1 MVPSTTFPNPRRF
14 PQQQEVVKSTCRCM
28 YWFRR
33 LKYCAPCHPVVFA
46 FAPSS
51 CWLRLELFFDD
62 YTNFNGG
69 QSDLQ
74 RRSTNLWFLK
84 FDVGAAIT
92 SKEVDF
98 ARCFELSWCVTR
110 WRNFP
115 KRNNEQHRLPS
126 RLLQHQRQISNL
138 KFVERLWRSDCPPLR
153 FEKIIDLLFS
163 SVLPHG
169 VSWYDA
175 CEVSPPVVVVS
186 GRCWWS
192 AVRVV
197 AHAVVVER
205 RSVPIS
211 KDWGWWKQF

>member
-1 MVPSTTFPNPRRF
+1 MLPAIQWSLPLPLLHVDWGWS
-14 PQQQEVVKSTCRCM
+14 
-28 YWFRR
+28 Y
-33 LKYCAPCHPVVFA
+33 
-46 FAPSS
+46 
-51 CWLRLELFFDD
+51 FFDD

-74 RRSTNLWFLK
+74 RRSTNLRFWNLTLVLQLTRRKSIFLVVSLWEVSSATDKSTELETTSNIDFLIVNCSTNVK
-84 FDVGAAIT
+84 F
-92 SKEVDF
+92 
-98 ARCFELSWCVTR
+98 
-110 WRNFP
+110 
-115 KRNNEQHRLPS
+115 Q
-126 RLLQHQRQISNL
+126 NL

>member
-62 YTNFNGG
+62 YTNFYGG

-84 FDVGAAIT
+84 FDVGAAIN
-92 SKEVDF
+92 SKEVDV
-98 ARCFELSWCVTR
+98 ARCFELSWCVGTR
-110 WRNFP
+110 RNFP

-126 RLLQHQRQISNL
+126 RLLQHQRRMSKSQICRAPL
-138 KFVERLWRSDCPPLR
+138 KIRLPAVE
-153 FEKIIDLLFS
+153 
-163 SVLPHG
+163 
-169 VSWYDA
+169 
-175 CEVSPPVVVVS
+175 
-186 GRCWWS
+186 
-192 AVRVV
+192 VRVIV
-197 AHAVVVER
+197 KKIATTSINMKKGQRQRPLDGFSGAIR
-205 RSVPIS
+205 T
-211 KDWGWWKQF
+211 

>member
-74 RRSTNLWFLK
+74 RRSTNLRFWNLTLVLQLTIRKSILLVTSSSVDAPGPGATSPNETTSNIDFLIVNCSTNVK
-84 FDVGAAIT
+84 F
-92 SKEVDF
+92 
-98 ARCFELSWCVTR
+98 
-110 WRNFP
+110 
-115 KRNNEQHRLPS
+115 Q
-126 RLLQHQRQISNL
+126 NL

>member
-1 MVPSTTFPNPRRF
+1 MFDQV
-14 PQQQEVVKSTCRCM
+14 
-28 YWFRR
+28 
-33 LKYCAPCHPVVFA
+33 H
-46 FAPSS
+46 
-51 CWLRLELFFDD
+51 ELTRNQLLS
-62 YTNFNGG
+62 TNFLDFIFSNKTI
-69 QSDLQ
+69 
-74 RRSTNLWFLK
+74 RRTKLYSLLEVASATDASTELETMSNIDFLRVNCSTNVK
-84 FDVGAAIT
+84 F
-92 SKEVDF
+92 
-98 ARCFELSWCVTR
+98 
-110 WRNFP
+110 
-115 KRNNEQHRLPS
+115 Q
-126 RLLQHQRQISNL
+126 NL

-211 KDWGWWKQF
+211 NDWGWWKQF

>member
-1 MVPSTTFPNPRRF
+1 MLIEVGAIFLTITRTSTAGSRIFKGARQICDFWNLTLVLQLTRRKSILLVVSSSGDAPVAGATSPNETTSNIDF
-14 PQQQEVVKSTCRCM
+14 
-28 YWFRR
+28 
-33 LKYCAPCHPVVFA
+33 
-46 FAPSS
+46 
-51 CWLRLELFFDD
+51 LRV
-62 YTNFNGG
+62 NC
-69 QSDLQ
+69 
-74 RRSTNLWFLK
+74 STNVK
-84 FDVGAAIT
+84 F
-92 SKEVDF
+92 
-98 ARCFELSWCVTR
+98 
-110 WRNFP
+110 
-115 KRNNEQHRLPS
+115 Q
-126 RLLQHQRQISNL
+126 NL

-169 VSWYDA
+169 VFWYDA